1 MRTLAVILLLAPL
14 AAQAGSVLG
23 GSVSDGIIASNQAK
37 KVNTAPVAAPAQKAQ
52 PPGRTDRDRTEARR
66 RAENTFEAARRENE
80 RRRLLGI
87 P

>member
-1 MRTLAVILLLAPL
+1 MRTLAIILLLAPL
-14 AAQAGSVLG
+14 AVQAGSVLG

-37 KVNTAPVAAPAQKAQ
+37 KINTAPVTAPAPTAL

-66 RAENTFEAARRENE
+66 RAEDTFEEARRENE